1 MSIEKEL
8 VKISLVSVIKYPAYI
23 RAKKINSKDIPKTK
37 IDVNQYR
44 KQAIDI
50 FKRRLK
56 NDDSYMAEFRK
67 TLHDKI

>member
-1 MSIEKEL
+1 
-8 VKISLVSVIKYPAYI
+8 VRVRKYPHYI
-23 RAKKINSKDIPKTK
+23 RAKKINSKDISKTK

-56 NDDSYMAEFRK
+56 NNYSYMARFRK
-67 TLHDKI
+67 SPAI